1 MFGVTT
7 MITLVFIVCRLV
19 KLLQNF
25 SRNPSRLSKVR
36 VSNGI
41 KVLLSLLMVK
51 TPLVDAD
58 CIRALTCKALCGLSR
73 SEKIRQ
79 VIGKLQLFN
88 SGQLQSE
95 YYTARCFFHAR
106 PIMYIIQL
114 GVPPGKMKLVL
125 CSDSLPELLLAWDIT
140 LLSRVR

>member
-7 MITLVFIVCRLV
+7 MITLLFIVCRLV

-25 SRNPSRLSKVR
+25 SRNPSWLSKVR

-58 CIRALTCKALCGLSR
+58 CIRALACKALRDLSR
-73 SEKIRQ
+73 SDKIRK
-79 VIGKLQLFN
+79 VIGKLQLFI

-95 YYTARCFFHAR
+95 YCTARCFFHAC

-114 GVPPGKMKLVL
+114 GVPAGKMKLVL
-125 CSDSLPELLLAWDIT
+125 CS
-140 LLSRVR
+140 

>member
-1 MFGVTT
+1 

-51 TPLVDAD
+51 TPLV
-58 CIRALTCKALCGLSR
+58 SR

-95 YYTARCFFHAR
+95 YYTVRCFFHAR

-114 GVPPGKMKLVL
+114 GVPAGKMKLVL
-125 CSDSLPELLLAWDIT
+125 CSDSLPELLFTWDIT